1 MNRSNRPR
9 GACPV
14 EDALNIIGDR
24 WSLLIVRDALDGVRR
39 FGEFQSNLGIAR
51 NLLTTRL
58 RRLVEHAI
66 LTVVP
71 ASNGSRYYEYAL
83 TDDGEKLRAVIA
95 ALHEWGEN
103 RLGSLDAEGQT
114 DSSSKGPRERRGRR
128 SSTGGR
134 LR

>member
-1 MNRSNRPR
+1 M
-9 GACPV
+9 V
-14 EDALNIIGDR
+14 GDR

-66 LTVVP
+66 LAVVP
-71 ASNGSRYYEYAL
+71 ASNGSRYHEYAL
-83 TDDGEKLRAVIA
+83 TDDGEKLHAVIA
-95 ALHEWGEN
+95 ALHEWEKN
-103 RLGSLDAEGQT
+103 RLASQDAEGQT
-114 DSSSKGPRERRGRR
+114 DGSSKGPREGRARRN
-128 SSTGGR
+128 STGGR